1 MGVKNKMN
9 EKQLQ
14 DKINGTIWSACDTL
28 RSSIPG
34 GNYKDYALVMLFV
47 KYLSDTYEEEK
58 EKANEMYKGNEQM
71 IERYLSRSKFILKEE
86 CTFDYLYSKRNE
98 DNIGEIIN
106 KALETITTLNGVKLL
121 NLFAGVDFNSE
132 VVFGKKKEKN
142 AILKTL
148 LSDFKNDDIDLRPS
162 KIGNLDVIGNAYEY
176 LIARF
181 AGDSGKKGGEFYTP
195 AEVSTLLA
203 KLVEPKENDRIY
215 DPACG
220 SGSLLLKAAK
230 EVKDKKVS
238 VYGQESNSS
247 TYNLCRMNMFLHG
260 VNDAHIEWGDTLANP
275 LHLEHDDLMKFD
287 VIVSNPPFSL
297 DKWAKGFEPSNSTII
312 DDGKK
317 KNTFKLEASMDPYNR
332 FEYGIPPKSIGDYAF
347 IQHMLKSLD
356 EEDGRMAVVLPHGAL
371 FRGASEGLIRQRI
384 LEDNLIDAV
393 IGLPENLFYGVS
405 IPATIVVFKKNR
417 IRKDVLFIEASREYA
432 KGKNQNTLTKENI
445 QKILETYKNYK
456 EVEKYSHVATMDEI
470 KENEYNLN
478 IKRYVDTFE
487 EEEEIDIEETKK
499 NIEKI
504 NEELQVLEKEL
515 QKSLKELGL

>member
-1 MGVKNKMN
+1 MD

-14 DKINGTIWSACDTL
+14 EKINATIWSACDTL

-47 KYLSDTYEEEK
+47 KYLSDTYKEEK
-58 EKANEMYKGNEQM
+58 EKANEIYKGNEKM

-98 DNIGEIIN
+98 ENIGETIN
-106 KALETITTLNGVKLL
+106 KALEMITTLNGTKLL

-132 VVFGKKKEKN
+132 VIFGKNKEKN

-148 LSDFKNDDIDLRPS
+148 LADFNNEDIDLRPS
-162 KIGNLDVIGNAYEY
+162 KIGNLDIIGNAYEY
-176 LIARF
+176 LISKF

-195 AEVSTLLA
+195 PEVSTLLA
-203 KLVEPKENDRIY
+203 KLVKPKENDRIY

-230 EVKDKKVS
+230 EVKGKKVS

-260 VNDAHIEWGDTLANP
+260 VNDAHIEWGDTIANP
-275 LHLEHDDLMKFD
+275 LHLENDDLMKFE

-297 DKWAKGFEPSNSTII
+297 DKWAKGFEAANSDII
-312 DDGKK
+312 NDGKK
-317 KNTFKLEASMDPYNR
+317 KSTFKMEASMDPFER
-332 FEYGIPPKSIGDYAF
+332 FGYGVPPKSIGDYAF
-347 IQHMLKSLD
+347 IEHMLKSLQKG
-356 EEDGRMAVVLPHGAL
+356 GRMAVVLPHGAL
-371 FRGASEGLIRQRI
+371 FRGGSEGLIRQKI
-384 LEDNLIDAV
+384 LEKNLIDAI
-393 IGLPENLFYGVS
+393 IGLPENLFYGVT
-405 IPATIVVFKKNR
+405 IPATIVVFREDRK
-417 IRKDVLFIEASREYA
+417 RKDILFIEASREYA
-432 KGKNQNTLTKENI
+432 KGKNQNKLTIKNI
-445 QKILETYKNYK
+445 NKILEVYENYK
-456 EVEKYSHVATMDEI
+456 EIDKYSHIATMEEI

-487 EEEEIDIEETKK
+487 DEEEVDIEETKE

-504 NEELQVLEKEL
+504 NKELEILEKKLKE
-515 QKSLKELGL
+515 SLKELGL

>member
-1 MGVKNKMN
+1 MN

-14 DKINGTIWSACDTL
+14 DKINGTIWAACDTL

-47 KYLSDTYEEEK
+47 KYLSDTYKEEK
-58 EKANEMYKGNEQM
+58 EKANEMYNGNEQM

-86 CTFDYLYSKRNE
+86 CTFDYLYNKRNE
-98 DNIGEIIN
+98 ENIGEIIN

-148 LSDFKNDDIDLRPS
+148 LSDFNNDDIDLRPS

-220 SGSLLLKAAK
+220 SGSLLLKAVK

-260 VNDAHIEWGDTLANP
+260 VNDAHIECGDTLANP
-275 LHLEHDDLMKFD
+275 LHLENDDLMKFD

-297 DKWAKGFEPSNSTII
+297 DKWAKGF
-312 DDGKK
+312 
-317 KNTFKLEASMDPYNR
+317 
-332 FEYGIPPKSIGDYAF
+332 
-347 IQHMLKSLD
+347 
-356 EEDGRMAVVLPHGAL
+356 
-371 FRGASEGLIRQRI
+371 
-384 LEDNLIDAV
+384 
-393 IGLPENLFYGVS
+393 
-405 IPATIVVFKKNR
+405 
-417 IRKDVLFIEASREYA
+417 
-432 KGKNQNTLTKENI
+432 
-445 QKILETYKNYK
+445 
-456 EVEKYSHVATMDEI
+456 
-470 KENEYNLN
+470 
-478 IKRYVDTFE
+478 
-487 EEEEIDIEETKK
+487 
-499 NIEKI
+499 
-504 NEELQVLEKEL
+504 
-515 QKSLKELGL
+515 

>member
-1 MGVKNKMN
+1 MKLYL
-9 EKQLQ
+9 EK
-14 DKINGTIWSACDTL
+14 
-28 RSSIPG
+28 R
-34 GNYKDYALVMLFV
+34 
-47 KYLSDTYEEEK
+47 
-58 EKANEMYKGNEQM
+58 
-71 IERYLSRSKFILKEE
+71 
-86 CTFDYLYSKRNE
+86 
-98 DNIGEIIN
+98 
-106 KALETITTLNGVKLL
+106 
-121 NLFAGVDFNSE
+121 
-132 VVFGKKKEKN
+132 KKKN

-148 LSDFKNDDIDLRPS
+148 LSDFNNDDIDLRPS

-297 DKWAKGFEPSNSTII
+297 DKWAKGFEIGNTETIR
-312 DDGKK
+312 DGKK
-317 KNTFKLEASMDPYNR
+317 KDTFKMEASMDPYNR
-332 FEYGIPPKSIGDYAF
+332 FVYGVPPKSIGDYAF
-347 IQHMLKSLD
+347 VQHMLKSLAD
-356 EEDGRMAVVLPHGAL
+356 DGRMAVVLPHGAL
-371 FRGASEGLIRQRI
+371 FRGASEGKIRKGI

-417 IRKDVLFIEASREYA
+417 ARNDVLFIEASREYE
-432 KGKNQNTLTKENI
+432 KGKNQNKLTKENI
-445 QKILETYKNYK
+445 QKILDTYKNYK
-456 EVEKYSHVATMDEI
+456 EVEKYSHIATMDEI

-499 NIEKI
+499 NIKKI
-504 NEELQVLEKEL
+504 NEELQVLEKKL
-515 QKSLKELGL
+515 QESLKELEI

>member
-1 MGVKNKMN
+1 MN

-47 KYLSDTYEEEK
+47 KYLSDAYKEEK
-58 EKANEMYKGNEQM
+58 EIAE
-71 IERYLSRSKFILKEE
+71 ERYDGDKERVARALSRGKFILEDE
-86 CTFDYLYSKRNE
+86 CTFDYLYENRNE
-98 DNIGEIIN
+98 NNIGEIIN
-106 KALETITTLNGVKLL
+106 KALEKITTLNGVKLL

-132 VVFGKKKEKN
+132 VVFGKPKEKN

-148 LSDFKNDDIDLRPS
+148 LADFNKEEINLRPS
-162 KIGNLDVIGNAYEY
+162 KIGKLDVIGNAYEY

-195 AEVSTLLA
+195 AEVSMLLA

-220 SGSLLLKAAK
+220 SGSLLLKASK
-230 EVKDKKVS
+230 EVNSDKFS

-275 LHLEHDDLMKFD
+275 LHLENDDLMKFN

-297 DKWAKGFEPSNSTII
+297 DKWAKGFENANTTIVE
-312 DDGKK
+312 DGKK
-317 KNTFKLEASMDPYNR
+317 KDTFKMEASLDQYNR
-332 FEYGIPPKSIGDYAF
+332 FEYGVPPKSIGDYAF
-347 IQHMLKSLD
+347 IQHMLKSLVD
-356 EEDGRMAVVLPHGAL
+356 DGRMAVVLPHGTL
-371 FRGASEGLIRQRI
+371 FRGASEGIIRQRI
-384 LEDNLIDAV
+384 LENNLIDAV

-417 IRKDVLFIEASREYA
+417 ERKDVLFIEASREYE

-445 QKILETYKNYK
+445 EKIFNTYKNY
-456 EVEKYSHVATMDEI
+456 EEIEKYSHIATFDEI
-470 KENEYNLN
+470 KENEFNLN

-487 EEEEIDIEETKK
+487 EEEEIDIEKTKRSIAE
-499 NIEKI
+499 IEK
-504 NEELQVLEKEL
+504 ELQVLEKEL
-515 QKSLKELGL
+515 QESLKELGL

>member
-14 DKINGTIWSACDTL
+14 DKINATIWSACDTL

-47 KYLSDTYEEEK
+47 KYLSDTYKEEK
-58 EKANEMYKGNEQM
+58 EKAKELYDGNETM
-71 IERYLSRSKFILKEE
+71 IDRYLSRSKFILKEE

-148 LSDFKNDDIDLRPS
+148 LQDFNNPDIDLRPS

-195 AEVSTLLA
+195 AEVSQLLA
-203 KLVEPKENDRIY
+203 KLVAPKENDRIY

-220 SGSLLLKAAK
+220 SGSLLLKASK

-297 DKWAKGFEPSNSTII
+297 DKWAKGFEPQNSSII
-312 DDGKK
+312 DGEGKK
-317 KNTFKLEASMDPYNR
+317 KDTFKMEATLDPYNR
-332 FEYGIPPKSIGDYAF
+332 FGYGVPPKSIGDYAF
-347 IQHMLKSLD
+347 IQHMLKSLAD
-356 EEDGRMAVVLPHGAL
+356 GGRMAVVLPHGTL
-371 FRGASEGLIRQRI
+371 FRGASEGIIRQRI
-384 LEDNLIDAV
+384 LEENLIDAV

-417 IRKDVLFIEASREYA
+417 DRKDVVFIEASREYE
-432 KGKNQNTLTKENI
+432 KGKNQNKLTEENI
-445 QKILETYKNYK
+445 QKILDTYLNYK
-456 EVEKYSHVATMDEI
+456 EIEKYSHIATIQEI

-499 NIEKI
+499 NIAEIEK
-504 NEELQVLEKEL
+504 ELQVLEKEL
-515 QKSLKELGL
+515 QESLKELGL